1 MRINRLAL
9 TVAAALAT
17 VVLLAAGIAVAFA
30 HGSTTSSSHPDPLKA
45 VRSATARYHSLTVA
59 QGSGYALLKDTAGI
73 ACIDN
78 PGVGAMGIHYAN
90 GDLVKAGKIDP
101 NKPQALVYEPMGNG
115 QLSLV
120 AVEYVV
126 IQQQWNA
133 AHNSPPMLFG
143 QHFMLTPDGN
153 RFGLPAFYSLH
164 AWIWQNN
171 PSGMFSMWNPTV
183 SCGAATTGSG
193 TSASAPA
200 PASSNPNN
208 DPPLP
213 HARQPR

>member
-101 NKPQALVYEPMGNG
+101 TKPQALVYEPMGNG

-153 RFGLPAFYSLH
+153 RFGIPAFYSLH
-164 AWIWQNN
+164 VWIWKFN
-171 PSGMFSMWNPTV
+171 PSGLFSMWNPLV
-183 SCGAATTGSG
+183 HCGKA
-193 TSASAPA
+193 TSA
-200 PASSNPNN
+200 
-208 DPPLP
+208 
-213 HARQPR
+213 